1 MNPEKPDPVQSI
13 ESIALDVMAARDS
26 SAASSPAES
35 LDSETGEL
43 PIDLYCDERQL
54 ALVARLRLFQEVCRQ
69 IDSSHRRGE
78 IHGGLTPS
86 YIRVSGDSS
95 PGVLIRE
102 PQGSPGDDALTL
114 RYTSPEQVL
123 GEPITVATDVYALGV
138 VLYQLLTGRYPY
150 RVSSNVADELCNA
163 ISVQAPERPSLAMTR
178 PDEPDPSPLTIASAR
193 KTSPAGMK
201 QLLTGDLELIILCAL
216 QKEPLQ
222 RYASVERFAA
232 DIESFLHGRPVQAHQ
247 DSWRYRAGKL
257 IKRRPLVTAI
267 SLLMT
272 AAVLI
277 GSCLATVGLFRA
289 RHDRN
294 RAVALHFWA
303 QRALDDMFDQINEE
317 HRFDEPGLGSVRT
330 SLLDPLLRYY
340 ESARDQSGSSRES
353 MAEAAKAQSRIARI
367 IRLTG
372 SPEVAAWQY
381 ENALER
387 YEELN
392 ARTPRSSL
400 DKDEMTQVLIDLG
413 EVKLA
418 IDGQQARARADLEK
432 AISLLEAEMTSP
444 SKPADRRRELARALR
459 CLADLDRI
467 QGNLEQARAGW
478 ARVIQIATDLVAED
492 PRSTSNKILLA
503 TAQIGLGRILT
514 ADASTF
520 AQGISSLNRGI
531 EIRQRI
537 INEHHDR
544 TDQVYRLA
552 LDLIELAGLYQ
563 TTGQLDRAME
573 IEGRSLD
580 LIKQLDRRFPET
592 ADFQTHLY
600 LAYDRISRLSNSQGE
615 TKAALEK
622 SEQARAIL
630 ERLVAQFPGNP
641 AFRIDLS
648 RSYSFIGRLLQHEGA
663 YADAFRSFQRAVD
676 TLESC
681 SQLDAENHHQLAVN
695 LSHCISLIGA
705 SAEISPP
712 EDESK
717 LSPGDRVRRQVYGK
731 RAVISL
737 NQAIAGGLVNL
748 EVYQAD
754 PELDPLRDRPDFQK
768 LLDELVRRS
777 KDKP

>member
-1 MNPEKPDPVQSI
+1 M
-13 ESIALDVMAARDS
+13 IATM
-26 SAASSPAES
+26 PW
-35 LDSETGEL
+35 
-43 PIDLYCDERQL
+43 
-54 ALVARLRLFQEVCRQ
+54 LF
-69 IDSSHRRGE
+69 ITRR
-78 IHGGLTPS
+78 
-86 YIRVSGDSS
+86 R
-95 PGVLIRE
+95 
-102 PQGSPGDDALTL
+102 
-114 RYTSPEQVL
+114 
-123 GEPITVATDVYALGV
+123 
-138 VLYQLLTGRYPY
+138 
-150 RVSSNVADELCNA
+150 
-163 ISVQAPERPSLAMTR
+163 
-178 PDEPDPSPLTIASAR
+178 
-193 KTSPAGMK
+193 
-201 QLLTGDLELIILCAL
+201 
-216 QKEPLQ
+216 
-222 RYASVERFAA
+222 
-232 DIESFLHGRPVQAHQ
+232 
-247 DSWRYRAGKL
+247 
-257 IKRRPLVTAI
+257 
-267 SLLMT
+267 
-272 AAVLI
+272 
-277 GSCLATVGLFRA
+277 
-289 RHDRN
+289 
-294 RAVALHFWA
+294 
-303 QRALDDMFDQINEE
+303 RALDDMFDQINEE

-330 SLLDPLLRYY
+330 SLLDALLRYY

-353 MAEAAKAQSRIARI
+353 MAEAARAQSRIARI

-444 SKPADRRRELARALR
+444 SKPADRRRELARALQ

-503 TAQIGLGRILT
+503 TAQIGLGRILI
-514 ADASTF
+514 ADASTL

-531 EIRQRI
+531 EVRQRI

-573 IEGRSLD
+573 IEGRSLA
-580 LIKQLDRRFPET
+580 LIEQLDRRFPET

-600 LAYDRISRLSNSQGE
+600 LAYDRMSRLSNSQGE

-622 SEQARAIL
+622 SEQARVIL

-663 YADAFRSFQRAVD
+663 YGDAFRSFQRAVD

-681 SQLDAENHHQLAVN
+681 SRLDAENHYQLAVN

-705 SAEISPP
+705 SAETSPP

-737 NQAIAGGLVNL
+737 SQAIAGGLANL

-768 LLDELVRRS
+768 LLDELARRL